1 MPARALGLLA
11 LALSLLGLLGASGP
25 VTFATDV
32 APGKTSALR
41 LRQVPRG
48 AVLGIRVETS
58 GEIGILVVDGAD
70 FRRFPAVVRPLFRGR
85 LDSRVAFSVVA
96 PAPGDYFVL
105 LDNRSGAAARAVN
118 VTVAAT
124 AGGAQAGAP
133 IGRALQRKLEEFE
146 RKLAQV
152 LVFDPLAIR
161 VAPCGAPRVV
171 TDASGITLC
180 TEYVRALQA
189 ALGDRQR
196 ASDALLFTFFQELGR
211 ALLEQWKHPEAASE
225 DVADEFTTALMVMV
239 GSKDRVRAKA
249 EYFAANPSVAEALA
263 QALRDERHILSIGRA
278 RNILGW
284 ADDPELVRRWQ
295 AVFVP
300 RMQTRM
306 LERLK
311 AEPTAW
317 ADLELVEKELAT
329 RR

>member
-1 MPARALGLLA
+1 MPARALGLPA
-11 LALSLLGLLGASGP
+11 LALSLLGLLGALGP

-41 LRQVPRG
+41 LQRVPRG

-58 GEIGILVVDGAD
+58 GAIGVLVLDGAD

-85 LDSRVAFSVVA
+85 LDSRLAFSVVA
-96 PAPGDYFVL
+96 PAAGDYFVL
-105 LDNRSGAAARAVN
+105 LDNRAGDGQRAVS
-118 VTVAAT
+118 VTVAA
-124 AGGAQAGAP
+124 AGSAQPGAP
-133 IGRALQRKLEEFE
+133 TGRALQRQLEEFQA
-146 RKLAQV
+146 KLAQI
-152 LVFDPLAIR
+152 LVFDRFPTR
-161 VAPCGAPRVV
+161 VAPCGAPKVV
-171 TDASGITLC
+171 TDTSGITLC
-180 TEYVRALQA
+180 TEYARALQA

-211 ALLEQWKHPEAASE
+211 VLLEQWKHPGAGSE
-225 DVADEFTTALMVMV
+225 EVADEFATALMVMV

-249 EYFAANPSVAEALA
+249 EYFTANPAVAEALGE
-263 QALRDERHILSIGRA
+263 ALRDDRHILSAGRA
-278 RNILGW
+278 RTILRW